1 MHPIGSP
8 RWKKCSS
15 LAETFVN
22 ELFSTKHR
30 LNENER
36 KDTLHRVFEHD
47 LVQSDLLEITQ
58 KAKDVERLF
67 MVLENVKSAYAHMAK
82 TRSNDNAVYR
92 NALIF
97 AVVSNK
103 HRDFQRFWFT
113 TIGASR

>member
-1 MHPIGSP
+1 
-8 RWKKCSS
+8 
-15 LAETFVN
+15 VN
-22 ELFSTKHR
+22 ELFNTKHR

-58 KAKDVERLF
+58 KAKDVERLS
-67 MVLENVKSAYAHMAK
+67 MVLENVKYAYAHMAR
-82 TRSNDNAVYR
+82 TRSNDNVVYR

-103 HRDFQRFWFT
+103 HRASQHFLST